1 MFIGSVRLDGYRVG
15 RDAGRVAEEVV
26 QHLSTLPGADVEIR
40 LEVMV
45 RVPSGVP
52 DDVVRTVNEN
62 ARALKFEN
70 AGFEAE

>member
-1 MFIGSVRLDGYRVG
+1 MFVGSVRLDGARVG

-26 QHLSTLPGADVEIR
+26 QHLSTLAGADVEVR

-45 RVPSGVP
+45 RVPGGVP

-62 ARALKFEN
+62 ARTLKFES
-70 AGFEAE
+70 AGFENE